1 MWVEPVGKKREEKDY
16 SSWFQYQEDDLAVE
30 FIAVNLVVLHCVLL
44 LIFCS
49 QNKNVQLVVHQSEC

>member
-30 FIAVNLVVLHCVLL
+30 FMAVNLVVLHCVLL

>member
-1 MWVEPVGKKREEKDY
+1 MWVEPVEKKRGKKDY

-30 FIAVNLVVLHCVLL
+30 FMAVNLVVLHCVLL

-49 QNKNVQLVVHQSEC
+49 QNKNMYNL